1 MFWQQI
7 VNALNLGAMYSLL
20 AIGYTM
26 VYGIIKLINFAHGEI
41 FMCGAFFTWWFMT
54 SLAVPF
60 PIAAL
65 MGIMLSTVLGI
76 GVERIA
82 YRPLRNA
89 PRFAVIISVLG
100 MSIFLQNMARIIW
113 GAESQTF
120 EVDFD
125 VAPIIFGNVVIPIK
139 KVFIL
144 ATSFVLMVFLGL
156 YVKKTYIGKAM
167 RATAADPEAAE
178 MMGININAVIVL
190 TFAIGSAMGAVAGI
204 LFAINYNSID
214 PFMGFNAG
222 LKAFTAAVL
231 GGIGN
236 IYGAMI
242 GGILLGLFEGIGAG
256 YISSM
261 YRDAFAFG
269 VLILVLIFRPE
280 GLLGEIG
287 KSKRQDN
294 AR

>member
-1 MFWQQI
+1 MFWQQM

-54 SLAVPF
+54 SFAVPF

-65 MGIMLSTVLGI
+65 IGIMLSTVLGI

-125 VAPIIFGNVVIPIK
+125 VAPIIIGNVVIPIK
-139 KVFIL
+139 KAFIL
-144 ATSFVLMVFLGL
+144 ATSFVLMFFLGL

-269 VLILVLIFRPE
+269 VLIMVLIFRPE

-287 KSKRQDN
+287 KAKRQDN
-294 AR
+294 TR

>member
-1 MFWQQI
+1 MFWQQM

-113 GAESQTF
+113 GAEFQTF
-120 EVDFD
+120 DVDFD
-125 VAPIIFGNVVIPIK
+125 LAPIIIANVVIPIK

-144 ATSFVLMVFLGL
+144 ATSFVLMFCLGL

-178 MMGININAVIVL
+178 MMGINTNTVIVL

-242 GGILLGLFEGIGAG
+242 GGILLGLFEGLGAG

-287 KSKRQDN
+287 KSKRQDKT
-294 AR
+294 R

>member
-1 MFWQQI
+1 MLSQQL
-7 VNALNLGAMYSLL
+7 VNSISLGALYSLL

-41 FMCGAFFTWWFMT
+41 FMFGAFLTWWFM
-54 SLAVPF
+54 SALSIPF

-65 MGIMLSTVLGI
+65 LGVMLSTLLGI

-82 YRPLRNA
+82 YRPLRKA

-100 MSIFLQNMARIIW
+100 MSIFLQNMARILW
-113 GAESQTF
+113 GAESQI
-120 EVDFD
+120 FD
-125 VAPIIFGNVVIPIK
+125 VSIGYPPIMVGGVVIPAK
-139 KVFIL
+139 KVVIL
-144 ATSFVLMVFLGL
+144 VCSLILMIGLGFFVR
-156 YVKKTYIGKAM
+156 KTAVGKAM
-167 RATAADPEAAE
+167 RATAADPEATE
-178 MMGININAVIVL
+178 MMGINVNGVIVL
-190 TFAIGSAMGAVAGI
+190 TFAVGSALGAVAGI

-242 GGILLGLFEGIGAG
+242 GGILLGVFEGLGAG
-256 YISSM
+256 YVSSL
-261 YRDAFAFG
+261 YRDAFAFS
-269 VLILVLIFRPE
+269 VLILVLIFKPE
-280 GLLGEIG
+280 GILGETG
-287 KSKRQDN
+287 RFLK

>member
-1 MFWQQI
+1 
-7 VNALNLGAMYSLL
+7 
-20 AIGYTM
+20 
-26 VYGIIKLINFAHGEI
+26 
-41 FMCGAFFTWWFMT
+41 MT
-54 SLAVPF
+54 SFAVPF

-125 VAPIIFGNVVIPIK
+125 VAPIIIGNVVIPIK
-139 KVFIL
+139 KAFIL
-144 ATSFVLMVFLGL
+144 ATSFVLMFFLGL

-269 VLILVLIFRPE
+269 VLIMVLIFRPE

-287 KSKRQDN
+287 KAKRKDN
-294 AR
+294 TR

>member
-1 MFWQQI
+1 MFWQQM
-7 VNALNLGAMYSLL
+7 VNSINLGAMYSLL

-54 SLAVPF
+54 ALAAPF

-76 GVERIA
+76 SVERIA

-100 MSIFLQNMARIIW
+100 MSIFLQNMARIVW
-113 GAESQTF
+113 GAEFQTF
-120 EVDFD
+120 DVDFGFL
-125 VAPIIFGNVVIPIK
+125 PIIIGNVVIPIK

-144 ATSFVLMVFLGL
+144 ATSLILMIALGL
-156 YVKKTYIGKAM
+156 YIKKTYIGKAM
-167 RATAADPEAAE
+167 RATAADSEAAE
-178 MMGININAVIVL
+178 MMGINTNAVIVL

-204 LFAINYNSID
+204 LFAINYNCID

-242 GGILLGLFEGIGAG
+242 GGILLGIFEGIGAG

-287 KSKRQDN
+287 KSKRRDKT
-294 AR
+294 R

>member
-1 MFWQQI
+1 MFWQQM

-65 MGIMLSTVLGI
+65 IGIMLSTVLGI

-125 VAPIIFGNVVIPIK
+125 VAPIIIGNVVIPIK
-139 KVFIL
+139 KAFIL
-144 ATSFVLMVFLGL
+144 ATSFVLMFFLGL

-269 VLILVLIFRPE
+269 VLIMVLIFRPE

-287 KSKRQDN
+287 KAKRQDN
-294 AR
+294 TR

>member
-54 SLAVPF
+54 SFAVPF

-65 MGIMLSTVLGI
+65 LGIMLSTVLGI

-125 VAPIIFGNVVIPIK
+125 VAPIIIGNVVIPIK

-287 KSKRQDN
+287 KSKRQDKT
-294 AR
+294 R

>member
-1 MFWQQI
+1 MFWQQM
-7 VNALNLGAMYSLL
+7 VNAISLGAMYSLL

-41 FMCGAFFTWWFMT
+41 FMFGAFLTWWAMT
-54 SLAVPF
+54 ALGLPF
-60 PIAAL
+60 LISAL
-65 MGIMLSTVLGI
+65 VGIMISTLIGI
-76 GVERIA
+76 SVERIA

-89 PRFAVIISVLG
+89 PRFTVIISVLG
-100 MSIFLQNMARIIW
+100 MSIFLQNLARIIW
-113 GAESQTF
+113 GANFQTF
-120 EVDFD
+120 EIDFPMASI
-125 VAPIIFGNVVIPIK
+125 VIGSVVIPMK
-139 KVFIL
+139 KMFIL
-144 ATSFVLMVFLGL
+144 VVSFILMSALGI

-167 RATAADPEAAE
+167 RATAADPEAAQ
-178 MMGININAVIVL
+178 MMGIDIDRVIIL
-190 TFAIGSAMGAVAGI
+190 TFAIGSALGAIAGI

-222 LKAFTAAVL
+222 LKAFSAAVL

-242 GGILLGLFEGIGAG
+242 GGILLGIFEGLGAG

-269 VLILVLIFRPE
+269 LLILVLIFRPE
-280 GLLGEIG
+280 GVFGEIG
-287 KSKRQDN
+287 KSKESN
-294 AR
+294 KA

>member
-1 MFWQQI
+1 MFWQQM

-54 SLAVPF
+54 SFAVPF

-125 VAPIIFGNVVIPIK
+125 VAPIIIGNVVIPIK
-139 KVFIL
+139 KAFIL
-144 ATSFVLMVFLGL
+144 ATSFVLMFFLGL

-287 KSKRQDN
+287 KSKRQDKT
-294 AR
+294 R

>member
-54 SLAVPF
+54 SFAVPF

-120 EVDFD
+120 DVDFD
-125 VAPIIFGNVVIPIK
+125 VAPIIIGNVIIPIK

-287 KSKRQDN
+287 KSKRQDKT
-294 AR
+294 R

>member
-1 MFWQQI
+1 MFWQQM

-54 SLAVPF
+54 SFALPF

-65 MGIMLSTVLGI
+65 IGIMLSTVLGI

-125 VAPIIFGNVVIPIK
+125 VAPIIIGNVVIPIK
-139 KVFIL
+139 KAFIL
-144 ATSFVLMVFLGL
+144 ATSFVLMFFLGL

-190 TFAIGSAMGAVAGI
+190 TFAIGSAMGAMAGI

-269 VLILVLIFRPE
+269 VLIMVLIFRPE

-287 KSKRQDN
+287 KAKRQDN
-294 AR
+294 TR

>member
-1 MFWQQI
+1 
-7 VNALNLGAMYSLL
+7 
-20 AIGYTM
+20 
-26 VYGIIKLINFAHGEI
+26 
-41 FMCGAFFTWWFMT
+41 
-54 SLAVPF
+54 
-60 PIAAL
+60 
-65 MGIMLSTVLGI
+65 
-76 GVERIA
+76 
-82 YRPLRNA
+82 
-89 PRFAVIISVLG
+89 
-100 MSIFLQNMARIIW
+100 
-113 GAESQTF
+113 
-120 EVDFD
+120 
-125 VAPIIFGNVVIPIK
+125 
-139 KVFIL
+139 
-144 ATSFVLMVFLGL
+144 
-156 YVKKTYIGKAM
+156 
-167 RATAADPEAAE
+167 
-178 MMGININAVIVL
+178 VL

-287 KSKRQDN
+287 KSKR
-294 AR
+294 

>member
-1 MFWQQI
+1 MFWQQM
-7 VNALNLGAMYSLL
+7 VNALNLGAMYSML

-26 VYGIIKLINFAHGEI
+26 VYGIVKLINFAHGEI

-54 SLAVPF
+54 SFAIPF

-65 MGIMLSTVLGI
+65 MGIMMSTVLGI

-120 EVDFD
+120 DVDFD
-125 VAPIIFGNVVIPIK
+125 VAPIIIGNVVIPIK

-156 YVKKTYIGKAM
+156 YVKKTFIGKAM

-294 AR
+294 TR

>member
-1 MFWQQI
+1 MFWQQM
-7 VNALNLGAMYSLL
+7 VNSISLGALYSLL

-41 FMCGAFFTWWFMT
+41 FMCGAFFTWWIMT
-54 SLAVPF
+54 AFSIPF

-76 GVERIA
+76 SVERIA

-100 MSIFLQNMARIIW
+100 MSIFLQNMARIVW
-113 GAESQTF
+113 GAEFQIF
-120 EVDFD
+120 DVDFGFS
-125 VAPIIFGNVVIPIK
+125 PMLIGNVVIPIK

-144 ATSFVLMVFLGL
+144 ATSLILMVALGL

-242 GGILLGLFEGIGAG
+242 GGILLGIFEGIGAG
-256 YISSM
+256 YISSL

-269 VLILVLIFRPE
+269 VLILVLIFRPK
-280 GLLGEIG
+280 GILGEIG
-287 KSKRQDN
+287 KSKRRDKT
-294 AR
+294 R

>member
-1 MFWQQI
+1 
-7 VNALNLGAMYSLL
+7 
-20 AIGYTM
+20 
-26 VYGIIKLINFAHGEI
+26 
-41 FMCGAFFTWWFMT
+41 
-54 SLAVPF
+54 
-60 PIAAL
+60 
-65 MGIMLSTVLGI
+65 
-76 GVERIA
+76 
-82 YRPLRNA
+82 
-89 PRFAVIISVLG
+89 

-125 VAPIIFGNVVIPIK
+125 VAPIIIGNVVIPIK

-144 ATSFVLMVFLGL
+144 ATSFVLMFFLGL

-287 KSKRQDN
+287 KSKRQDKT
-294 AR
+294 R

>member
-1 MFWQQI
+1 MFWQQM
-7 VNALNLGAMYSLL
+7 VNSLNLGAMYSLL

-54 SLAVPF
+54 SFAVPF

-65 MGIMLSTVLGI
+65 MGIMLSTVVGI

-120 EVDFD
+120 EIDFD
-125 VAPIIFGNVVIPIK
+125 VAPIIIGNVVIPIK
-139 KVFIL
+139 KAFIL
-144 ATSFVLMVFLGL
+144 ATSFVLMFFLGL

-167 RATAADPEAAE
+167 RAAAADPEAAE

-269 VLILVLIFRPE
+269 VLIMVLIFRPE

-287 KSKRQDN
+287 KSKRRDN
-294 AR
+294 TR

>member
-1 MFWQQI
+1 MFWQQM

-54 SLAVPF
+54 SFAVPF

-76 GVERIA
+76 AVERIA

-125 VAPIIFGNVVIPIK
+125 VAPIIIGNVVIPIK
-139 KVFIL
+139 KAFIL
-144 ATSFVLMVFLGL
+144 ATSFVLMFFLGL

-287 KSKRQDN
+287 KSKRQDKT
-294 AR
+294 R

>member
-1 MFWQQI
+1 MFWQQMI
-7 VNALNLGAMYSLL
+7 NAINLGAMYSLL

-54 SLAVPF
+54 ALAVPF
-60 PIAAL
+60 PMAAL
-65 MGIMLSTVLGI
+65 LGIMLSTVLGI
-76 GVERIA
+76 SVERIA

-100 MSIFLQNMARIIW
+100 MSIFLQNMARIVW
-113 GAESQTF
+113 GAEFQTF
-120 EVDFD
+120 DVDFGLP
-125 VAPIIFGNVVIPIK
+125 PIIFSNVVIPFK
-139 KVFIL
+139 KIFIL
-144 ATSFVLMVFLGL
+144 ATSLILMIALSL

-167 RATAADPEAAE
+167 RATAADSEAAE

-190 TFAIGSAMGAVAGI
+190 TFAIGSATGAVAGI
-204 LFAINYNSID
+204 LFAVNYNSID

-242 GGILLGLFEGIGAG
+242 GGILLGVFEGIGAG

-287 KSKRQDN
+287 KSKKRAQT
-294 AR
+294 R

>member
-1 MFWQQI
+1 MFWQQMI
-7 VNALNLGAMYSLL
+7 NSINLGAMYSLL

-54 SLAVPF
+54 ALTLPF

-65 MGIMLSTVLGI
+65 LGIMLGTVLGI
-76 GVERIA
+76 SVEIIA

-100 MSIFLQNMARIIW
+100 MSIFLQNMARIVW
-113 GAESQTF
+113 GAEFQTF
-120 EVDFD
+120 DVDFGIS
-125 VAPIIFGNVVIPIK
+125 PIIFGNVVIPFK

-144 ATSFVLMVFLGL
+144 ATSLILMIALGL

-167 RATAADPEAAE
+167 RATAADAEAAE

-190 TFAIGSAMGAVAGI
+190 TFAIGSATGAVAGI
-204 LFAINYNSID
+204 LFAVNYNSID

-242 GGILLGLFEGIGAG
+242 GGILLGILEGIGAG
-256 YISSM
+256 YVSSM

-287 KSKRQDN
+287 KSKK
-294 AR
+294 

>member
-54 SLAVPF
+54 SFAVPF

-65 MGIMLSTVLGI
+65 MGIMLSTILGI
-76 GVERIA
+76 SVERIA

-125 VAPIIFGNVVIPIK
+125 VAPIIIGNVVIPIK
-139 KVFIL
+139 KAFIL
-144 ATSFVLMVFLGL
+144 ATSFVLMFFLGL

-287 KSKRQDN
+287 KSKRQDKT
-294 AR
+294 R

>member
-1 MFWQQI
+1 MFWQQM

-76 GVERIA
+76 AVERIA

-125 VAPIIFGNVVIPIK
+125 VAPIIIGNVVIPIK

-144 ATSFVLMVFLGL
+144 ATSFVLMFFLGL

-287 KSKRQDN
+287 KSKRQDKT
-294 AR
+294 R

>member
-1 MFWQQI
+1 MFWQQM

-41 FMCGAFFTWWFMT
+41 FMCGAFLTWWFMT
-54 SLAVPF
+54 SFAVSF

-65 MGIMLSTVLGI
+65 MGIMLSTILGI

-100 MSIFLQNMARIIW
+100 MSIFLQNMARILW
-113 GAESQTF
+113 GAESQIF

-125 VAPIIFGNVVIPIK
+125 LAPLIIGNVVIPIK

-144 ATSFVLMVFLGL
+144 ATSFVLMVLLGL

-236 IYGAMI
+236 I
-242 GGILLGLFEGIGAG
+242 
-256 YISSM
+256 
-261 YRDAFAFG
+261 
-269 VLILVLIFRPE
+269 
-280 GLLGEIG
+280 
-287 KSKRQDN
+287 
-294 AR
+294 

>member
-1 MFWQQI
+1 
-7 VNALNLGAMYSLL
+7 
-20 AIGYTM
+20 
-26 VYGIIKLINFAHGEI
+26 
-41 FMCGAFFTWWFMT
+41 
-54 SLAVPF
+54 
-60 PIAAL
+60 

-125 VAPIIFGNVVIPIK
+125 VAPIIIGNVVIPIK

-144 ATSFVLMVFLGL
+144 ATSFVLMFFLGL

-287 KSKRQDN
+287 KSKRQDKT
-294 AR
+294 R

>member
-1 MFWQQI
+1 
-7 VNALNLGAMYSLL
+7 
-20 AIGYTM
+20 
-26 VYGIIKLINFAHGEI
+26 
-41 FMCGAFFTWWFMT
+41 
-54 SLAVPF
+54 
-60 PIAAL
+60 
-65 MGIMLSTVLGI
+65 
-76 GVERIA
+76 
-82 YRPLRNA
+82 LRNA

-100 MSIFLQNMARIIW
+100 MSIFLQNMARIVW
-113 GAESQTF
+113 GAEFQTF
-120 EVDFD
+120 DVDFD
-125 VAPIIFGNVVIPIK
+125 FAPIIIGNVVIPIK

-144 ATSFVLMVFLGL
+144 ATSLILMIVLGL

-190 TFAIGSAMGAVAGI
+190 TAIGSAMGAVAGI
-204 LFAINYNSID
+204 LYAINYNSID

-242 GGILLGLFEGIGAG
+242 GGILLGVFEGIGAG

-287 KSKRQDN
+287 KSKRRN
-294 AR
+294 KTR

>member
-1 MFWQQI
+1 MFWQQM

-41 FMCGAFFTWWFMT
+41 FMCGAFFTWWLMT
-54 SLAVPF
+54 SFAIPF

-65 MGIMLSTVLGI
+65 MGIMLSTMLGI

-113 GAESQTF
+113 GAESQIF

-125 VAPIIFGNVVIPIK
+125 VAPLIIGNVVIPIK
-139 KVFIL
+139 KIFIL

-294 AR
+294 TR

>member
-1 MFWQQI
+1 MFWQQM
-7 VNALNLGAMYSLL
+7 VNSISLGALYSLL

-41 FMCGAFFTWWFMT
+41 FMCGAFFTWWIMT
-54 SLAVPF
+54 AFSIPF

-65 MGIMLSTVLGI
+65 MGIMLSTLLGI

-100 MSIFLQNMARIIW
+100 MSIFLQNMARIVW
-113 GAESQTF
+113 GAEFQTF
-120 EVDFD
+120 DVDFGLP
-125 VAPIIFGNVVIPIK
+125 PILIGNAVVIPFK

-144 ATSFVLMVFLGL
+144 ATSLVLMAALGL

-178 MMGININAVIVL
+178 MMGINVNAVIVL

-242 GGILLGLFEGIGAG
+242 GGILLGIFEGIGAG
-256 YISSM
+256 YVSSM

-269 VLILVLIFRPE
+269 VLILVLIFRSE
-280 GLLGEIG
+280 GILGEIG
-287 KSKRQDN
+287 KSKGRS
-294 AR
+294 

>member
-1 MFWQQI
+1 MFWQQM

-54 SLAVPF
+54 SFAVPF

-125 VAPIIFGNVVIPIK
+125 VAPIIIGNVVIPIK

-144 ATSFVLMVFLGL
+144 ATSFVLMFFLGL

-287 KSKRQDN
+287 KSKRQDKT
-294 AR
+294 R

>member
-1 MFWQQI
+1 M

-54 SLAVPF
+54 SFAVPF

-65 MGIMLSTVLGI
+65 MGIMLSTVVGI

-125 VAPIIFGNVVIPIK
+125 VAPIIIGNVVIPIK
-139 KVFIL
+139 KAFIL
-144 ATSFVLMVFLGL
+144 ATSFVLMFFLGL

-287 KSKRQDN
+287 KSKRQDKT
-294 AR
+294 R

>member
-1 MFWQQI
+1 MFWQQM

-54 SLAVPF
+54 SFAVPF

-125 VAPIIFGNVVIPIK
+125 VAPIIIGNVVIPIK

-144 ATSFVLMVFLGL
+144 ATSFVLMFFLGL

-167 RATAADPEAAE
+167 RATAADPEAAK

-287 KSKRQDN
+287 KSKRQDKT
-294 AR
+294 R

>member
-1 MFWQQI
+1 MFWQQM

-100 MSIFLQNMARIIW
+100 MSIFLQNMARILW

-125 VAPIIFGNVVIPIK
+125 VAPIIIGNVVIPIK

-144 ATSFVLMVFLGL
+144 ATSFVLMFFLGL

-287 KSKRQDN
+287 KSKRQDKT
-294 AR
+294 R

>member
-1 MFWQQI
+1 MFWQQM

-54 SLAVPF
+54 SFAVPF

-65 MGIMLSTVLGI
+65 IGIMLSTVLGI

-120 EVDFD
+120 EIDFD
-125 VAPIIFGNVVIPIK
+125 VAPIIIGNVVIPIK
-139 KVFIL
+139 KAFIL
-144 ATSFVLMVFLGL
+144 ATSFVLMFFLGL

-269 VLILVLIFRPE
+269 VLIMVLIFRPE

-287 KSKRQDN
+287 KAKRQDN
-294 AR
+294 TR

>member
-1 MFWQQI
+1 M
-7 VNALNLGAMYSLL
+7 VNSISLGAMYSLL

-41 FMCGAFFTWWFMT
+41 FMCGAFFTWWIMT
-54 SLAVPF
+54 AFSIPF

-65 MGIMLSTVLGI
+65 MGIMLSTLVGI

-100 MSIFLQNMARIIW
+100 MSIFLQNMARIVW
-113 GAESQTF
+113 GAEFQTF
-120 EVDFD
+120 EVDFGLP
-125 VAPIIFGNVVIPIK
+125 PILIGNAVVIPFK

-144 ATSFVLMVFLGL
+144 ATSLVLMAALGL

-178 MMGININAVIVL
+178 MMGINVNAVIVL

-204 LFAINYNSID
+204 LFAVNYNSID

-242 GGILLGLFEGIGAG
+242 GGILLGIFEGLGAG
-256 YISSM
+256 YVSSM

-280 GLLGEIG
+280 GILGELG
-287 KSKRQDN
+287 KSKGRS
-294 AR
+294 

>member
-1 MFWQQI
+1 
-7 VNALNLGAMYSLL
+7 
-20 AIGYTM
+20 
-26 VYGIIKLINFAHGEI
+26 
-41 FMCGAFFTWWFMT
+41 
-54 SLAVPF
+54 
-60 PIAAL
+60 
-65 MGIMLSTVLGI
+65 
-76 GVERIA
+76 
-82 YRPLRNA
+82 
-89 PRFAVIISVLG
+89 
-100 MSIFLQNMARIIW
+100 MARIVW
-113 GAESQTF
+113 GAEFQTF
-120 EVDFD
+120 DVDFGLP
-125 VAPIIFGNVVIPIK
+125 PIIFSNVVIPFK
-139 KVFIL
+139 KIFIL
-144 ATSFVLMVFLGL
+144 ATSLILMIALSL

-167 RATAADPEAAE
+167 RATAADSEAAE

-190 TFAIGSAMGAVAGI
+190 TFAIGSATGAVAGI
-204 LFAINYNSID
+204 LFAVNYNSID

-242 GGILLGLFEGIGAG
+242 GGILLGVFEGIGAG

-287 KSKRQDN
+287 KSKKRAQT
-294 AR
+294 R

>member
-1 MFWQQI
+1 MFWQQM

-54 SLAVPF
+54 SFAVPF

-65 MGIMLSTVLGI
+65 MGIMLSTILGI

-125 VAPIIFGNVVIPIK
+125 VAPIIIGNVVIPIK
-139 KVFIL
+139 KAFIL
-144 ATSFVLMVFLGL
+144 ATSFVLMFFLGL

-287 KSKRQDN
+287 KSKRQDKT
-294 AR
+294 R